1 MKEIISVIVPI
12 YSVEKY
18 LSRCI
23 ESIIN
28 QTYRNIE
35 IILVN
40 DGSPDNCGQ
49 ICDEYAKK
57 DERIYVIHKKNG
69 GLSDARNAGLKIAK
83 GEYISFV
90 DSDDWIHEKYIEKLY
105 DLITKSNADI
115 SMCDF
120 IKTSDDNVKVDNSNE
135 EITEYS
141 NIEALDLLMG
151 GKLNVQFVVS
161 WGKLYKRRLFENIK
175 FPIGRI
181 HEDEFTTY
189 KLLYKAKK
197 IVFTTSKL
205 LFYWQREDSIMGTGE
220 YNIKNR
226 LDALDAFEER
236 AVFFN
241 KVGLNDLCGKAY
253 KSLFFLLKN
262 TKNQIDQKDMLIDNT
277 EMMAFSKMLENR
289 NLISYIN

>member
-1 MKEIISVIVPI
+1 
-12 YSVEKY
+12 
-18 LSRCI
+18 
-23 ESIIN
+23 
-28 QTYRNIE
+28 
-35 IILVN
+35 
-40 DGSPDNCGQ
+40 
-49 ICDEYAKK
+49 
-57 DERIYVIHKKNG
+57 
-69 GLSDARNAGLKIAK
+69 
-83 GEYISFV
+83 
-90 DSDDWIHEKYIEKLY
+90 
-105 DLITKSNADI
+105 
-115 SMCDF
+115 MCDF

-161 WGKLYKRRLFENIK
+161 WGKLYKRRLFENIR

-241 KVGLNDLCGKAY
+241 KVGLNDLCSKAY

-262 TKNQIDQKDMLIDNT
+262 TKKQIDQKDMLIDNA

-289 NLISYIN
+289 NLISFIN